1 MPSCTASEAI
11 SSFEPIT
18 GSTWSRP
25 SPVTPCEEDS
35 QSSAAWRV
43 AGRPI
48 VVG

>member
-1 MPSCTASEAI
+1 MDAM

-25 SPVTPCEEDS
+25 SPLTPCEDAI

-43 AGRPI
+43 DSRPM
-48 VVG
+48 VTG